1 MEDYENS
8 EKKEGAVNENIE
20 LTEDPIINQ
29 GILYM
34 YEMSISCSY
43 KKRAIRDLNHQFH
56 ISHK

>member
-29 GILYM
+29 GIYTCMKCLFPMLLQKEGY
-34 YEMSISCSY
+34 S
-43 KKRAIRDLNHQFH
+43 
-56 ISHK
+56 